1 MNKAF
6 AFFQRVIGLIRK
18 QLERIAGSSQGD
30 HSVEDLTNEAWLIV
44 DELHVEPNANLD
56 PEDESVRELIVTR
69 LQREFGR
76 FVNRQERFATRID
89 RDDIDDDGD
98 FMPNA
103 VAARLSAPEKYEPLV
118 ALEMREDAAAAARA
132 IGGRFSEA
140 HTSARLS
147 GSMVMRCVWRP
158 IWRSERERS
167 IDEWRA
173 HRALRKRSRRCSM
186 ASRRF
191 QRISC
196 HWLGD
201 GPHRRCR
208 ISIDRRARQRGRC
221 NCSSSSYRPSC
232 SSAVVVERN
241 SQVQFPLDAS
251 QPAGIACMCR

>member
-44 DELHVEPNANLD
+44 DELHLEPNANPD

-89 RDDIDDDGD
+89 RDDVDDDGD

-103 VAARLSAPEKYEPLV
+103 IAARLSAPEKYEPLV
-118 ALEMREDAAAAARA
+118 ALEMREDAVAAARA

-140 HTSARLS
+140 VAYLRTFERFDGDAVRVATYLAIGARTLNRRVARATHIEETQP
-147 GSMVMRCVWRP
+147 SMFDGIEAIPADFMPRPGRWNPPPLAQQYRGACAIAWPVQRQLFMRYCK
-158 IWRSERERS
+158 
-167 IDEWRA
+167 
-173 HRALRKRSRRCSM
+173 LFFSRR
-186 ASRRF
+186 
-191 QRISC
+191 
-196 HWLGD
+196 W
-201 GPHRRCR
+201 
-208 ISIDRRARQRGRC
+208 RGRLIDTAD
-221 NCSSSSYRPSC
+221 RF
-232 SSAVVVERN
+232 E
-241 SQVQFPLDAS
+241 
-251 QPAGIACMCR
+251 